1 MKHLDMICRLGQHP
15 DNGPAV
21 LGAKMDD
28 QNALKGMRP
37 ETTENHTKPV
47 CNQGASAANRVAR
60 NQAQKD
66 VANYRWGRTRN
77 LLTLKGLGRRSPA
90 YRATKQLIAE
100 IEADLGG
107 AENLTATERQM
118 VQHGAVLGAIA
129 QDYEARYL
137 MGRQPDL
144 NLLCRVLKAQR
155 SCFDAIGYR
164 RRQRDVTP
172 TLEHFLGNLKPE

>member
-1 MKHLDMICRLGQHP
+1 
-15 DNGPAV
+15 
-21 LGAKMDD
+21 MDD
-28 QNALKGMRP
+28 QGARGGMLP
-37 ETTENHTKPV
+37 ETAENHTKQV
-47 CNQGASAANRVAR
+47 YNQASGANRVAR

-66 VANYRWGRTRN
+66 VANYRWGSN
-77 LLTLKGLGRRSPA
+77 LLTLKGLGHRSPA
-90 YRATKQLIAE
+90 YRATKQLIRE

-107 AENLTATERQM
+107 AENLTAAERQM

-137 MGRQPDL
+137 MGRMPDL
-144 NLLCRVLKAQR
+144 LILCRVLKAQR

-172 TLEHFLGNLKPE
+172 TLDQFLEKIQDPK

>member
-1 MKHLDMICRLGQHP
+1 
-15 DNGPAV
+15 
-21 LGAKMDD
+21 MDD
-28 QNALKGMRP
+28 QDARQGTPP
-37 ETTENHTKPV
+37 ETTENHIKTAY
-47 CNQGASAANRVAR
+47 NQTGSGANRVTR

-66 VANYRWGRTRN
+66 VANYRWGRRRS
-77 LLTLKGLGRRSPA
+77 LLTLKGLGYRNPA
-90 YRATKQLIAE
+90 YRVTKQLIRE

-107 AENLTATERQM
+107 AENLTAAERQM

-129 QDYEARYL
+129 QDYEARYF

-144 NLLCRVLKAQR
+144 ALLCRVLKAQR

-172 TLEHFLGNLKPE
+172 SLPRWSRRSKIAARKARAF

>member
-1 MKHLDMICRLGQHP
+1 
-15 DNGPAV
+15 
-21 LGAKMDD
+21 MDD
-28 QNALKGMRP
+28 QGALGGTPP
-37 ETTENHTKPV
+37 ETAGNHAKTMY
-47 CNQGASAANRVAR
+47 NRTGSGANRIVR

-77 LLTLKGLGRRSPA
+77 LLTLKGLGHRSPA
-90 YRATKQLIAE
+90 YRATKQLIRE

-107 AENLTATERQM
+107 AEHLTATERQM

-144 NLLCRVLKAQR
+144 TLLCRVLKAQR

-172 TLEHFLGNLKPE
+172 TLEHFLGNLNDPK

>member
-1 MKHLDMICRLGQHP
+1 
-15 DNGPAV
+15 
-21 LGAKMDD
+21 MDD
-28 QNALKGMRP
+28 QNAPKAMLP

-47 CNQGASAANRVAR
+47 YNQASGANRVVR
-60 NQAQKD
+60 NQAHKD

-77 LLTLKGLGRRSPA
+77 LLTLKGLGHRSPA
-90 YRATKQLIAE
+90 YRATKQLIRE

-107 AENLTATERQM
+107 AEHLTATERQM

-144 NLLCRVLKAQR
+144 TLLCRVLKAQR

-172 TLEHFLGNLKPE
+172 TLERFLGDLEDPK

>member
-1 MKHLDMICRLGQHP
+1 
-15 DNGPAV
+15 
-21 LGAKMDD
+21 MDD
-28 QNALKGMRP
+28 QGARGGMLP
-37 ETTENHTKPV
+37 ETAENHTKQV
-47 CNQGASAANRVAR
+47 YNQASGANRVAR

-66 VANYRWGRTRN
+66 VANYRWGRRRN
-77 LLTLKGLGRRSPA
+77 LLTLKGLGHRSPA
-90 YRATKQLIAE
+90 YRATKQLIRE

-107 AENLTATERQM
+107 AENLTAAERQM

-144 NLLCRVLKAQR
+144 TLLCRVLKAQR